1 MLVVLPEYTTAGL
14 ATVSSEPQIYVP
26 SGSGAELLLDDLDN
40 LYWLHIISG
49 DVYFRRYNSS
59 HTLEVPDKSLYTS
72 GSNLNVDAVWDDF
85 GNIHFTW
92 ATDVF
97 GAQSNMY
104 AKIDKNGH
112 SLVSPVKLSG
122 DNNALDFCS
131 AIDVNSLGQA
141 YVAWD
146 YWWDPPDWK
155 TQDVLYAKIDSDGS
169 TIFTQQYVAPVGW
182 DSDFRWKKDILVDND
197 DNLHVIFD
205 NNPSGVDLYYYY
217 KKFASD
223 GTTVLVSEKQL
234 FPIVYKTWSTSLE
247 AVLDSQDRINLAFG
261 PGVPGGMVETFYARI
276 DLLGN
281 LEIGPIQL
289 STGPSYH
296 SAYPYLAIDDY
307 DNNYVFWSDYETG
320 NADIYYSALDMNGS
334 VVVPPTRLTDD
345 NLTQHS
351 SYMGAVFDSTNTCI
365 WSYFDG
371 DIFGGD
377 GTHVIYARPP
387 ETTIVVGL
395 PRYSDSPTFVTSATD
410 FSFTVLDQSGSGI
423 RGTYYHVDSGG
434 WLNYSLGGPFTVI
447 GEGPHSI
454 FYNSTDNLG
463 INEPTKMFDIV
474 VDDTPP
480 TSSLTPGEP
489 NYTSGQT
496 WITSL
501 TPIPISTIDGGVIPV
516 GINSTRYRVW
526 NGGPWTPW
534 ADYSTPFSIGPVEGV
549 SHVEFFSEDLLWNQE
564 PTQNATLIVDN
575 TPPSTNFVVG
585 YPRYRPTPSFWWN
598 VTSSTPLAL
607 SSEDGGPIPV
617 GISTVECRVYPS
629 PTWVDCSS
637 PFNLSGY
644 GEGHHRIEFRSIDL
658 LDYQEEDDFIDL
670 IVDDSPP
677 YSTLVPGLPRYISTD
692 IWVTS
697 NTQFQIVSPDD
708 GSPPVGTN
716 YSLYRVWNGGS
727 SSPWTSYSSPFALGQ
742 SEGYS
747 YVEYYAVDLVSNQ
760 ESIVNESFIVDNT
773 PPTTSMTIGTPN
785 HTTTQIWISSSTPI
799 SVNSVDG
806 GLIPVGL
813 NHTKYRV
820 WNGGSWTIWNDY
832 TVPFTVGPGEG
843 ICYVEAYSSDL
854 LWNNETVLNATYIVD
869 NTPPV
874 TKLHVGEPNYT
885 ATDTW
890 VNSSTPITLT
900 ATDGGSVPV
909 GVNRTLYRNWAGSWG
924 SWEEYSASFRLST
937 EGLNFVEYRSIDLLA
952 NQESA
957 WNESLIV
964 DDTPPT
970 TLAEIGG
977 PKYRGNEDAY
987 WNVTSSAKF
996 YLNSTDGGPVPC
1008 GVRAIE
1014 FSIDEVLIGNYSEP
1028 FTLQGYEDGIHRMD
1042 FRAIDNMMNAES
1054 RLQEHNTV
1062 FVNLDNT
1069 PPSSTIEPNK
1079 TNIDLRE
1086 AIALEADDGQGSGV
1100 QEILF
1105 SIDGGEWQ
1113 TYTEEFSL
1121 DEYGH
1126 HTISYRSVDNLG
1138 NAEQP
1143 KELAFEIPRPSE
1155 NWKPLIALAF
1165 TIILLVCG
1173 LVVSRRRP
1181 IEFQT
1186 GKSFAKTFLLISF
1199 PFWLAEAITG
1209 IVSLVT
1215 GWLSIPPFLGIGT
1228 FLDLGIL
1235 VVGLAVL
1242 AIHGKGEEE
1251 SNEEDDSGNEGP

>member
-1 MLVVLPEYTTAGL
+1 MSRGVHRSLLCVVLSIWLLTSMLVVLPEYATAGL
-14 ATVSSEPQIYVP
+14 ATVSSEPEIYVP

-49 DVYFRRYNSS
+49 DVYFRRYNAS

-92 ATDVF
+92 ATDFF
-97 GAQSNMY
+97 GAQSIMY
-104 AKIDKNGH
+104 AKIDKNGDL
-112 SLVSPVKLSG
+112 LVSPVKLSG
-122 DNNALDFCS
+122 DNNAQDFCS

-146 YWWDPPDWK
+146 YWWNPPDWA

-205 NNPSGVDLYYYY
+205 NNPSGTVDVYFYY

-234 FPIVYKTWSTSLE
+234 FPTVYKTWSTSLE

-371 DIFGGD
+371 DIFGGN
-377 GTHVIYARPP
+377 GTHVIYAGPP
-387 ETTIVVGL
+387 ETTIVPGL
-395 PRYSDSPTFVTSATD
+395 PRYGDSPTFVTSATD
-410 FSFTVLDQSGSGI
+410 FSFTVLDRSGSGI

-434 WLNYSLGGPFTVI
+434 WLNYSLSGPFTVV

-480 TSSLTPGEP
+480 TSSPTPGEP
-489 NYTSGQT
+489 NHTSGQT
-496 WITSL
+496 WISSL
-501 TPIPISTIDGGVIPV
+501 TPISISTIDAGVIPV
-516 GINSTRYRVW
+516 GINFTRYRVW
-526 NGGPWTPW
+526 NGGSWTPW

-564 PTQNATLIVDN
+564 PTQNAT
-575 TPPSTNFVVG
+575 
-585 YPRYRPTPSFWWN
+585 
-598 VTSSTPLAL
+598 
-607 SSEDGGPIPV
+607 
-617 GISTVECRVYPS
+617 
-629 PTWVDCSS
+629 
-637 PFNLSGY
+637 
-644 GEGHHRIEFRSIDL
+644 
-658 LDYQEEDDFIDL
+658 
-670 IVDDSPP
+670 
-677 YSTLVPGLPRYISTD
+677 
-692 IWVTS
+692 
-697 NTQFQIVSPDD
+697 
-708 GSPPVGTN
+708 
-716 YSLYRVWNGGS
+716 
-727 SSPWTSYSSPFALGQ
+727 
-742 SEGYS
+742 
-747 YVEYYAVDLVSNQ
+747 
-760 ESIVNESFIVDNT
+760 
-773 PPTTSMTIGTPN
+773 
-785 HTTTQIWISSSTPI
+785 
-799 SVNSVDG
+799 
-806 GLIPVGL
+806 
-813 NHTKYRV
+813 
-820 WNGGSWTIWNDY
+820 
-832 TVPFTVGPGEG
+832 
-843 ICYVEAYSSDL
+843 
-854 LWNNETVLNATYIVD
+854 YIVD

-874 TKLHVGEPNYT
+874 TQLHVGEPNYT

-890 VNSSTPITLT
+890 VNSSTHIALT
-900 ATDGGSVPV
+900 AIDGGEIPV
-909 GVNRTLYRNWAGSWG
+909 GVNRTSYRIWAGSWS

-937 EGLNFVEYRSIDLLA
+937 EGLNFVEYHSIDLLG

-987 WNVTSSAKF
+987 WNVTSSAIF

-1014 FSIDEVLIGNYSEP
+1014 FSIDGVLIGNYSEP
-1028 FTLQGYEDGIHRMD
+1028 FTLQGYEDGIHRID

-1054 RLQEHNTV
+1054 RLQEHNTI

-1069 PPSSTIEPNK
+1069 PPSTTIEPNK
-1079 TNIDLRE
+1079 TRIDLRE
-1086 AIALEADDGQGSGV
+1086 AFALEADDGQGSGV

-1113 TYTEEFSL
+1113 TYTEEFSF
-1121 DEYGH
+1121 DEYGR

-1138 NAEQP
+1138 NTEQP
-1143 KELAFEIPRPSE
+1143 KELAFEIPRPSV
-1155 NWKPLIALAF
+1155 NWKPLIALIF

-1181 IEFQT
+1181 IEFQA

-1215 GWLSIPPFLGIGT
+1215 GWLSIPPFLGVGT

-1235 VVGLAVL
+1235 VGGLAVL

-1251 SNEEDDSGNEGP
+1251 SKEEDSGKEDP

>member
-1 MLVVLPEYTTAGL
+1 MLVVLPEGVTAGL
-14 ATVSSEPQIYVP
+14 ATVSSEPEIYVP
-26 SGSGAELLLDDLDN
+26 NGSGAELLLDDLDN

-59 HTLEVPDKSLYTS
+59 HMLEVPDKSLYTS

-92 ATDVF
+92 ATDFF
-97 GAQSNMY
+97 GAQSIMY
-104 AKIDKNGH
+104 AKIDKNGD
-112 SLVSPVKLSG
+112 LQVSPVKLSG

-146 YWWDPPDWK
+146 YWWNPPDWT

-234 FPIVYKTWSTSLE
+234 FPTVYKKWSTSLE

-345 NLTQHS
+345 DLTQHS
-351 SYMGAVFDSTNTCI
+351 SYMGAVFDTGNTCI

-371 DIFGGD
+371 DILGGN
-377 GTHVIYARPP
+377 GTHVIYAVPP
-387 ETTIVVGL
+387 ETTIVLGL
-395 PRYSDSPTFVTSATD
+395 PRYGDSPTFVTSATD

-434 WLNYSLGGPFTVI
+434 WLNYSLSGPFTVA

-463 INEPTKMFDIV
+463 TNEPTKMFDIV

-480 TSSLTPGEP
+480 TSLLTPGEP

-501 TPIPISTIDGGVIPV
+501 TPISISTIDGGVIPV
-516 GINSTRYRVW
+516 GINFTRHRVW
-526 NGGPWTPW
+526 NGGSWTPW
-534 ADYSTPFSIGPVEGV
+534 ADYTTPFSIGPVEGV

-564 PTQNATLIVDN
+564 STQNTTYIVDNTPPVTQVHVGEPNYTATDTWVSSSTPITLTAIDGGEIPVGTNRTSYRIWAGSWSSWQGYSASFALDNEGLNYVEYDSTDLLWNQETTQNATLTVDN
-575 TPPSTNFVVG
+575 TPPSTTFVVG
-585 YPRYRPTPSFWWN
+585 YPRYRPNPSFWWN

-607 SSEDGGPIPV
+607 SSEDGGPIPA
-617 GISTVECRVYPS
+617 GISTVECRVLPS
-629 PTWVDCSS
+629 PTWLDCSS

-644 GEGHHRIEFRSIDL
+644 GEGRHRIEFRSIDL
-658 LDYQEEDDFIDL
+658 LDNQEEDDFIDL

-677 YSTLVPGLPRYISTD
+677 YSTLIPGLPRYTSTD

-697 NTQFQIVSPDD
+697 DTQLQMVSPDD

-716 YSLYRVWNGGS
+716 YSSYQVWNGGS
-727 SSPWTSYSSPFALGQ
+727 WSPWTSYSSPFALGQ

-760 ESIVNESFIVDNT
+760 ESIVNESFVVDNT
-773 PPTTSMTIGTPN
+773 PPTT
-785 HTTTQIWISSSTPI
+785 QI
-799 SVNSVDG
+799 
-806 GLIPVGL
+806 
-813 NHTKYRV
+813 
-820 WNGGSWTIWNDY
+820 
-832 TVPFTVGPGEG
+832 
-843 ICYVEAYSSDL
+843 
-854 LWNNETVLNATYIVD
+854 
-869 NTPPV
+869 
-874 TKLHVGEPNYT
+874 HVGEPNYIS
-885 ATDTW
+885 ANTW
-890 VNSSTPITLT
+890 VTSSTPLMLT
-900 ATDGGSVPV
+900 ATDGGSIPV
-909 GVNRTLYRNWAGSWG
+909 GVNRTLYRIWAGSWG
-924 SWEEYSASFRLST
+924 SWEEYSASFSLST
-937 EGLNFVEYRSIDLLA
+937 EGLNFVEYHSIDLLG

-957 WNESLIV
+957 WVESLIV

-987 WNVTSSAKF
+987 WNVTSSAMF

-1028 FTLQGYEDGIHRMD
+1028 FTLQGYEDGIHRID

-1054 RLQEHNTV
+1054 RLQEHNTI

-1069 PPSSTIEPNK
+1069 PPSTTIEPNK
-1079 TNIDLRE
+1079 TSINLRE

-1121 DEYGH
+1121 DEYGRH
-1126 HTISYRSVDNLG
+1126 IISYRSMDNLG
-1138 NAEQP
+1138 NTEQP

-1155 NWKPLIALAF
+1155 NWKPLIALIF

-1181 IEFQT
+1181 IEFQA

-1251 SNEEDDSGNEGP
+1251 SKEEDSGKEGP